1 MTLSSKWSEN
11 KTDRERQGQIE
22 GPDPTGSGMVKKK
35 QKAKNRKP
43 PPVQSRLPIRSAV
56 IGTVFNMAATAATF
70 GSVVLC
76 LVVAKH
82 FT

>member
-1 MTLSSKWSEN
+1 
-11 KTDRERQGQIE
+11 
-22 GPDPTGSGMVKKK
+22 MVKKK
-35 QKAKNRKP
+35 QKAKDRKP
-43 PPVQSRLPIRSAV
+43 QPVQPRLPIRSAA
-56 IGTVFNMAATAATF
+56 IGAVFDMATTAATF

>member
-1 MTLSSKWSEN
+1 
-11 KTDRERQGQIE
+11 
-22 GPDPTGSGMVKKK
+22 MVKKK
-35 QKAKNRKP
+35 QKAKDRKP
-43 PPVQSRLPIRSAV
+43 QPVQSRLPIRSAV
-56 IGTVFNMAATAATF
+56 IGAVFNMAATAATF